1 MLKLKTKPVL
11 LQVIYYMPKHPTLL
25 QEFTWGYDDIVP
37 ELRKTHNFLVYWK
50 RNINAVIS
58 DVLISIANER
68 LTKLRNVDQIFRL
81 N

>member
-1 MLKLKTKPVL
+1 
-11 LQVIYYMPKHPTLL
+11 MPKHPTLL